1 MSPHPRLAALFSL
14 EGKTALITGATSG
27 IGKAVAKLF
36 LDAGANL
43 VVSGATPTKVTAITE
58 ALRAEAGPD
67 QRVESMAADISKEA
81 EAKALFGLV
90 DSSFGGLDI
99 YVGCVGIYP
108 SVPFLETTAEF
119 WDHQQAVNLR
129 SAYICNREAVRRM
142 QPRQQGSI
150 INVSSVSSIRTVV
163 TGHAH
168 YGAAKAGVNMLTQ
181 SLAHE
186 FGKDN
191 IRVNAVMPGTVVTEG
206 LMDSMQ
212 DYATRGV
219 TMVGPVMDP
228 VRTPMGRPG
237 TPEEVAHCCLFLASP
252 ASVYITGQFIAV
264 DGGFM
269 WG

>member
-1 MSPHPRLAALFSL
+1 MSAHPRVAALLSL

-36 LDAGANL
+36 LEAGANL
-43 VVSGATPTKVTAITE
+43 VVSGSTPSKVAAITE
-58 ALRAEAGPD
+58 SLRAEAAPG
-67 QRVESMAADISKEA
+67 QRVESMAADISKDA
-81 EAKALFGLV
+81 EVEALFALV
-90 DSSFGGLDI
+90 DSAYGVLDI

-129 SAYICNREAVRRM
+129 SAYLCNREAVRRM
-142 QPRQQGSI
+142 QSRKQGSI
-150 INVSSVSSIRTVV
+150 VNVSSVSAIRTVV

-168 YGAAKAGVNMLTQ
+168 YGAAK
-181 SLAHE
+181 E

-191 IRVNAVMPGTVVTEG
+191 IRINAVMPGTVVTEG

-212 DYATRGV
+212 NYAERGV

-237 TPEEVAHCCLFLASP
+237 TPEEVANCCLFLASP

>member
-1 MSPHPRLAALFSL
+1 MSAPSRVAALLSL

-27 IGKAVAKLF
+27 IGKSVAKLF
-36 LDAGANL
+36 LEAGANL
-43 VVSGATPTKVTAITE
+43 LVSGSTPSKVTAITE
-58 ALRAEAGPD
+58 ALRAEAGPG
-67 QRVESMAADISKEA
+67 QRVESMAADISREE
-81 EAKALFGLV
+81 EAKALFTLV
-90 DSSFGGLDI
+90 DSSFGALDI

-142 QPRQQGSI
+142 QPRRRGSI
-150 INVSSVSSIRTVV
+150 INVSSVSAVRTVV

-191 IRVNAVMPGTVVTEG
+191 IRVNAVMPGTIVTEG

-212 DYATRGV
+212 DYAERGV

-237 TPEEVAHCCLFLASP
+237 TPEEVANCCLFLASE
-252 ASVYITGQFIAV
+252 ASIYITGQFIAV